1 MKLSSKYNSRILENE
16 KREKRSSNSQIYENR
31 KLTMANL
38 KPSNTIYIHTHEPK
52 SRKKFTRSNICNHL
66 ICLSTSKNE
75 TRINPRKKERRKEEK
90 KKNRQFEFSLT
101 YGNTL
106 TNLKQLLS
114 EYTRFVDTGVRIYY
128 GKRREHVQVPFTPK
142 NDGE

>member
-1 MKLSSKYNSRILENE
+1 
-16 KREKRSSNSQIYENR
+16 
-31 KLTMANL
+31 MANL

-66 ICLSTSKNE
+66 ICPSTSKNE

-128 GKRREHVQVPFTPK
+128 GKRREQVPFTPK
-142 NDGE
+142 NDGEQARKEGKREERRKRRGREKIGEKKAARILNMPA